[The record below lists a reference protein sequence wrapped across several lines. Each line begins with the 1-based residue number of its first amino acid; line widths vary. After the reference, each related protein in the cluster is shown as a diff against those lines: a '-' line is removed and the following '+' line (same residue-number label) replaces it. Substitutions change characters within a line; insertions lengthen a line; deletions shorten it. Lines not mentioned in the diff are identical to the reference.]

1 MPYIPG
7 QKAKAFFTQT
17 KQIQPDNT
25 AANKMG
31 TYGAVAQG
39 QTKAI
44 GDEVQNVVKKS
55 QDVNKVDTSFNTDNF
70 TQKAAQPFKMEVP
83 NLASGLKF
91 SGVGAAPLST
101 DVELSAAKTAL
112 NADEAQL
119 KDIQKTQTELDQGI
133 NKYGEQRMDELNKQ
147 SEQFQKN
154 VGDLNMGQ
162 VGAESEVEQNANDFL
177 KLLAERDPSNIGIL
191 KNLYGNYDSTKYGA
205 LDSNVLQ
212 GIINENR
219 GEAEN
224 ILNLRTQAEG
234 AVDPAMKLYQNEL
247 DSLKNRTTEDYKKY
261 GETTKALMDKY
272 RSDASGFADK
282 VATRKQT
289 VEALEKKKADE
300 VQAEKQRLQAEIDKA
315 NMDAADKARLK
326 AEAEEAAKK
335 GRAEYDQWIK
345 DNRVRIGTGGGKD
358 LYEGTVGTIGDL
370 ANGKIDRNN
379 IEKLTGVTTAKN
391 IHKGFK
397 NVFKK
402 KKL

>member
-1 MPYIPG
+1 MKGGNFMPYIPG

-55 QDVNKVDTSFNTDNF
+55 QDVNKVDTSFNTENIA
-70 TQKAAQPFKMEVP
+70 QKAAQPFKMVIPLNQNLKTNPVEFRSQTEVQLD
-83 NLASGLKF
+83 NLNKSLQK
-91 SGVGAAPLST
+91 
-101 DVELSAAKTAL
+101 
-112 NADEAQL
+112 DEAQL
-119 KDIQKTQTELDQGI
+119 KDIQKTQTELDSDI
-133 NKYGEQRMDELNKQ
+133 NKYGEQRMDDLNKQ

-162 VGAESEVEQNANDFL
+162 VGAESEVEQNSNDFL

-224 ILNLRTQAEG
+224 ILKLRTQAEG

-282 VATRKQT
+282 VADMKIKQSELSTT
-289 VEALEKKKADE
+289 VAKQEDLKKQQKPYIEKADS
-300 VQAEKQRLQAEIDKA
+300 VQTLGPDEFVKWMKSNEGA
-315 NMDAADKARLK
+315 LK
-326 AEAEEAAKK
+326 DV
-335 GRAEYDQWIK
+335 GLYDQMLK
-345 DNRVRIGTGGGKD
+345 RYRDLVEVRI
-358 LYEGTVGTIGDL
+358 
-370 ANGKIDRNN
+370 NRSKIQEKRPSKNSNKEDYVVNETLDDWAYNN
-379 IEKLTGVTTAKN
+379 INPIRMLRR
-391 IHKGFK
+391 F
-397 NVFKK
+397 
-402 KKL
+402 